1 MLDPSEIPQFTGN
14 LVELDKDATALKN
27 GAGHIR
33 DGGADIHA
41 KFQGLSAPYHAPEAE
56 KLFATTLPVR
66 DKAKDFGDDLEKVAA
81 ALTAYAGEVKPLAEK
96 LKSLKAEAERFVE
109 SVKGDKDW
117 EYDKKKTDHQ
127 KRIRNDIDETVAAF
141 YEAELTAANKIT
153 ALVKDGTK
161 WRVDDGSHQKGM
173 YGFKAEDLKH
183 AKVPWG
189 QPEDQKHHWYEVGH
203 WVKSFVWDGL
213 IIDGV
218 VGTVKG
224 LGTLVGFDGWD
235 AMKNAWKG
243 LGMLAVGVAAYS
255 IPSVRMIPDSMLPQF
270 VKDSKKVAREAGK
283 AMVAWDEWGKNPARA
298 AGAVTFNVLTTIT
311 GAGNVAKAGTAAKVA
326 GVAGKVGRVI
336 DPMTY
341 VSKGLGAGF
350 QGVKVAVPKVG
361 ELMSGLRTS
370 LGGTHAIPASF
381 TMPGD
386 MPSGAV
392 PDTHGVTA
400 ASYHPT
406 AEGTGAVPASFHGSA
421 DVPGTA
427 PSAPHTESPASY
439 GGAADAAPAPASHGS
454 APAPAPHS
462 PAPDAPASSPSSH
475 SSAADAPANTP
486 TPHHE
491 APKAHDTPPTVMP
504 DNSVRFWDGT
514 TLHENGTME
523 TPVGK
528 PHQDPIPV
536 ELSAADRAAHQKLEA
551 SFPEG
556 DGPGVPHGGHPS
568 DRPAGDGASV
578 PHEDKPVLA
587 SVGASRATADAAAH
601 AGHVGENAHIKLDS
615 DLRTPHEQPAHANAG
630 GTPAEAAGRTADNT
644 PRASHEPPTGSGTGG
659 GHTPTHTSGGGG
671 GHDLPATGRGG
682 DAHTPARGDG
692 HGTPAHPGHD
702 TPASGERGHNTEGH
716 GRPDGSEQAPH
727 GHEEPRHADDAPPR
741 DGGRSDDHDTAAGNA
756 HDGDGAHGHDA
767 GAPST
772 HVDSVG
778 GHEAESAST
787 HGNDSDV
794 PHESGS
800 VPRGVEL
807 DPQPDWHGKSAG
819 KMRHYRFPAESV
831 EHLSP
836 AEQAVVLEQRTIELA
851 DEARLEPPKE
861 ELTKAEK
868 DARAKQPQPDPGQN
882 KVLEACA
889 GSLLHDNVITSHT
902 SMTKMHGQK
911 LPETHPVL
919 KDLLDRIEADSK
931 AELIPPK
938 GSGHGKC
945 AEIALINDRIKMLE
959 ANGVKI
965 QSLDDA
971 RRALEGAKIHT
982 RKIGDF
988 YRHGELVHPHGDYLP
1003 PCGTCTHIL
1012 PELGIDPV

>member
-14 LVELDKDATALKN
+14 LEELDKDAAALKK

-117 EYDKKKTDHQ
+117 AYDKKKTDHQ
-127 KRIRNDIDETVAAF
+127 KRIRSDIDETVAAF
-141 YEAELTAANKIT
+141 YDAERAAANKIT

-161 WRVDDGSHQKGM
+161 WIADDGSHKKGM

-341 VSKGLGAGF
+341 VGKGLGAGF

-386 MPSGAV
+386 MPSAAV
-392 PDTHGVTA
+392 PGTHGVTA

-406 AEGTGAVPASFHGSA
+406 AEGAGTVPASFHGSA
-421 DVPGTA
+421 DVPATA
-427 PSAPHTESPASY
+427 PSAPHTASPASY
-439 GGAADAAPAPASHGS
+439 GGAADTGPAPASHGS

-462 PAPDAPASSPSSH
+462 PAPDAPGSSPSSH
-475 SSAADAPANTP
+475 SSEPVSHGSAADAPAKTP

-528 PHQDPIPV
+528 PHEDPIPV

-551 SFPEG
+551 SFPAG

-568 DRPAGDGASV
+568 DRPAGDGTSV

-587 SVGASRATADAAAH
+587 SVGAGRATADAAAH
-601 AGHVGENAHIKLDS
+601 VGHVGENTGVKLHS
-615 DLRTPHEQPAHANAG
+615 DLNTPHEQPAHANAG
-630 GTPAEAAGRTADNT
+630 GTPAEATGRTTDNT

-671 GHDLPATGRGG
+671 GGHDLPSAGRGG
-682 DAHTPARGDG
+682 ESAADHSGGHPPAGPSHDL
-692 HGTPAHPGHD
+692 PSQPGHD
-702 TPASGERGHNTEGH
+702 LPSQPAHEPPGGVGHEDGRTGEGH
-716 GRPDGSEQAPH
+716 SAAGEGDAVDLERL
-727 GHEEPRHADDAPPR
+727 HADDRP
-741 DGGRSDDHDTAAGNA
+741 GVMSDDHGEHNADHWGHYKGEEVNYAEDPVEEGLKVLRFYEAMRDPFSSRGNVETIADNTDLDPSVVQTAKQNLFLDRHDVETERGVTKRNVFFTPDAQIMDLWKKAEAGTLSEVETRMFRNHVAHEYVENKLMELGMTYRSNDPRVWGSDTDYLRDRSLLGA
-756 HDGDGAHGHDA
+756 HDVAPNALKASPLVTEGIGALSHW
-767 GAPST
+767 T
-772 HVDSVG
+772 
-778 GHEAESAST
+778 
-787 HGNDSDV
+787 
-794 PHESGS
+794 
-800 VPRGVEL
+800 
-807 DPQPDWHGKSAG
+807 
-819 KMRHYRFPAESV
+819 KMG
-831 EHLSP
+831 
-836 AEQAVVLEQRTIELA
+836 I
-851 DEARLEPPKE
+851 EPP
-861 ELTKAEK
+861 TT
-868 DARAKQPQPDPGQN
+868 P
-882 KVLEACA
+882 
-889 GSLLHDNVITSHT
+889 I
-902 SMTKMHGQK
+902 
-911 LPETHPVL
+911 
-919 KDLLDRIEADSK
+919 
-931 AELIPPK
+931 
-938 GSGHGKC
+938 
-945 AEIALINDRIKMLE
+945 
-959 ANGVKI
+959 
-965 QSLDDA
+965 LDD
-971 RRALEGAKIHT
+971 LSNV
-982 RKIGDF
+982 D
-988 YRHGELVHPHGDYLP
+988 ELVQVLRKEFN
-1003 PCGTCTHIL
+1003 L
-1012 PELGIDPV
+1012 